1 MLLLSMMMS
10 TLIFTAPQGF
20 NSGSPCI
27 SLYEEAMVPP
37 VADRFMKAPAL
48 HLFPLQESKKPVPA
62 IVVCPGGGYGGL
74 ATDHEGMEI
83 ARWLNGQG
91 IAAFIC
97 QYRVEPHR
105 HPIPLEDAQQA
116 LRVVRARAEEWN
128 VDPDRLGILGFSA
141 GGHLVSTV
149 STHFDSGDPEADDIV
164 KRQSSRP
171 DFSIL
176 IYPVISLLP
185 PFGHVGSGK
194 NLLGEDADTEL
205 AESLQNDRNV
215 TAETPPSFLV
225 ASTAD
230 TGVSAENSLVYYL
243 ALHRAGVPAEMHVYE
258 PGPHGFGL
266 GKGDP
271 VLSTWPDLCIQWLR
285 TRGILK

>member
-1 MLLLSMMMS
+1 MLPLFLLM
-10 TLIFTAPQGF
+10 TTAFLAAGQSF
-20 NSGSPCI
+20 DSGAPAI
-27 SLYEEAMVPP
+27 ALYEEAMAP
-37 VADRFMKAPAL
+37 AHISGAMNAPAL
-48 HLFPLQESKKPVPA
+48 HLFPLHESKKPVPA
-62 IVVCPGGGYGGL
+62 VVVCPGGGYGGL
-74 ATDHEGMEI
+74 ATGHEGMEV

-97 QYRVEPHR
+97 QYRVEPNC
-105 HPIPLEDAQQA
+105 HPVPLQDAQQA

-128 VDPDRLGILGFSA
+128 VDPVRVGILGFSA

-149 STHFDSGDPEADDIV
+149 ATHFDGGDPDSADPV

-171 DFSIL
+171 DFTVL

-194 NLLGEDADTEL
+194 NLLGDNPEPGL
-205 AESLQNDRNV
+205 AESLQNDQHV
-215 TAETPPSFLV
+215 TKDTPPAFLV

-230 TGVSAENSLVYYL
+230 TGVSAENSITYYL

-271 VLSTWPDLCIQWLR
+271 VLSTWPDLFIKWLH
-285 TRGILK
+285 TRAVLP